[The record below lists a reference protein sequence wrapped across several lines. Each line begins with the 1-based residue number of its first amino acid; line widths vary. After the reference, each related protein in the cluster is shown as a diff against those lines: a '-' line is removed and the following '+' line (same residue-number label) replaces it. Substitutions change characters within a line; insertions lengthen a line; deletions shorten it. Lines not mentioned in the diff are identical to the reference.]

1 MEGNEISLQLPVN
14 ICWSCLASSERART
28 VRASA
33 VRSPDSSSLTSVGR
47 DEGMYRTMNSFMGK
61 MCVRGWAIKCGMI
74 PDGLMRY
81 GYWFDPLMLS

>member
-28 VRASA
+28 AHRASA
-33 VRSPDSSSLTSVGR
+33 VRSPDYSSLTSVGR

-61 MCVRGWAIKCGMI
+61 MCAWVGDQMWN
-74 PDGLMRY
+74 D
-81 GYWFDPLMLS
+81 S